1 MEQLPA
7 HHMNKTK
14 LNTEYNINTKYNVN
28 KVQDQKAYAQEE
40 ALKTN
45 IVFRMSDVLR
55 GPKSHDLMCHLL
67 EDVARHGC
75 PAGFSVCICFSLLH
89 TTIQFLVHTRRI

>member
-40 ALKTN
+40 ARWL
-45 IVFRMSDVLR
+45 
-55 GPKSHDLMCHLL
+55 
-67 EDVARHGC
+67 
-75 PAGFSVCICFSLLH
+75 
-89 TTIQFLVHTRRI
+89 